1 MLPPLS
7 QNHTLSTAT
16 NASLKRE
23 RTRGSAFWSKRRA
36 FGGFST
42 LQSIEI
48 IRLASLDCLSELRFC
63 INACSACLKSLT
75 ITLDP
80 LVAIKAQKTASS
92 ATAQDID
99 ELSDTELEE
108 QEMMFGPMSPSA
120 GGPQPSNEADLR
132 QVKCAQE
139 GILASIFGLED
150 SAAKAKKLEEK
161 LGLPGGQCL
170 LEEEESAVSTKLQ
183 DLVKFLEEDEKSHG
197 LEKLSSTSRLEKYR
211 MMRDLANLY
220 ISRHAPKPKKTT
232 KSSTKKPAS
241 AKKPKK
247 SAKSKLPNIP
257 NMPSLPSMPS
267 MPSHWDDQLKDIMES
282 QNQSEQNLKSSEAA
296 LAAIEKSMGMG
307 SASGDLNGMQW
318 STQGTQLPPLPGGL
332 GQDLSQKLYGSTG
345 SSVDASAPQPWS
357 GEASFIDSL
366 SLPYSGAQSSSQTP
380 YLTPYGSDA
389 YDEALSALYN
399 KAKLQKLHQAQSH
412 VSPGATGASSIS
424 SPVFSVSTLPPK
436 SAKKSAPASKKKNG
450 WVSDTSKSSK
460 SSSNTTSSAS
470 SAAVS
475 EKGIST
481 SPGKGPLFEAE
492 VDQIMD
498 DGIDVDMDHPDETE
512 DDSNEDR
519 ESASESDDTE
529 VLTPRKRLKPLEIAA
544 SSSIALGVNGLAKS
558 QPSSPNEM
566 PKATNAEKMH
576 EYVRASHGI
585 QLETF
590 RLHYVPLKASIVGKA
605 LDLTVLQHITLLE
618 TGPQDAFWALL
629 VKLTSSDA
637 PITFK
642 SIHTDNMSFSF
653 LKYLATFKSLEELF
667 VHERKSRNHD
677 TDPETGVDMASISKQ
692 ALKPHCR
699 SLKRLMLRNERDESW
714 DVDTKTLL
722 SLGAQAPFLE
732 ELAINVKT
740 ATYHALL
747 QMFPLLRSVRALHLI
762 TLRGSDR
769 NNYSMPMESIAY
781 AIDSLT
787 HCPEANLRYIAI
799 GEFVTE
805 MTGRQQYRSHMEK
818 ILERQASLR
827 EGKQDDKKGKGKAVD
842 PIQMD
847 IDETSDG
854 DIREKY
860 SRVHSA
866 SRKMRATRRFEE
878 IDSVKI
884 FSKEIRNGKI

>member
-1 MLPPLS
+1 M
-7 QNHTLSTAT
+7 
-16 NASLKRE
+16 
-23 RTRGSAFWSKRRA
+23 
-36 FGGFST
+36 
-42 LQSIEI
+42 
-48 IRLASLDCLSELRFC
+48 C

-80 LVAIKAQKTASS
+80 LVAIRARKAASS

-120 GGPQPSNEADLR
+120 GGAQPSNEADLR

-150 SAAKAKKLEEK
+150 SAARAKKLEEK
-161 LGLPGGQCL
+161 MGLAGGQCFV
-170 LEEEESAVSTKLQ
+170 EEEESAVSTKLQ
-183 DLVKFLEEDEKSHG
+183 DLMKVLEEDEKSHG
-197 LEKLSSTSRLEKYR
+197 VEKLSSTMRLEKYR

-220 ISRHAPKPKKTT
+220 ISRHAPKSKKTT

-257 NMPSLPSMPS
+257 NMPS
-267 MPSHWDDQLKDIMES
+267 MPSHWDDQLKDIMDS
-282 QNQSEQNLKSSEAA
+282 QNQSEQTLESSKAA

-307 SASGDLNGMQW
+307 SASGDLNGMHW
-318 STQGTQLPPLPGGL
+318 SNPSTQLPPLPGGL

-345 SSVDASAPQPWS
+345 SSMDASAPQPWS

-380 YLTPYGSDA
+380 YLTPYSSDS
-389 YDEALSALYN
+389 YEEALSALYN
-399 KAKLQKLHQAQSH
+399 KSKLQKLQQAQSH
-412 VSPGATGASSIS
+412 ASPGATGASSIS
-424 SPVFSVSTLPPK
+424 SPVFSASTLPSK
-436 SAKKSAPASKKKNG
+436 SAKKAAPPSKKKNG
-450 WVSDTSKSSK
+450 WISDTTK
-460 SSSNTTSSAS
+460 SSSNTSSSAS

-492 VDQIMD
+492 VNQIMD
-498 DGIDVDMDHPDETE
+498 DGIDVDMDHPDEAE

-529 VLTPRKRLKPLEIAA
+529 VLTPRKRLKSLEMAA
-544 SSSIALGVNGLAKS
+544 SSSIASGVNGLAKS
-558 QPSSPNEM
+558 QPSSPNEI

-576 EYVRASHGI
+576 DYVRAAHGI

-653 LKYLATFKSLEELF
+653 LKYLATFKTLEELF

-677 TDPETGVDMASISKQ
+677 TDAENGVDMASISKQ
-692 ALKPHCR
+692 ALKPHAQ
-699 SLKRLMLRNERDESW
+699 SLRRLMLRNERDETW

-722 SLGAQAPFLE
+722 LLGAQAPFLE

-747 QMFPLLRSVRALHLI
+747 QMFPLLRSLRALHLI

-769 NNYSMPMESIAY
+769 NNYSMPMESTAY

-805 MTGRQQYRSHMEK
+805 MTGRQQYRNYMEK
-818 ILERQASLR
+818 ILEKQASVR
-827 EGKQDDKKGKGKAVD
+827 EGKQGDKKGKGKAVD

-866 SRKMRATRRFEE
+866 SRRMRATRRFEE

-884 FSKEIRNGKI
+884 YSKEIRNGKI